1 MSEQDFY
8 EVEPTRTNAGGSE
21 ETNEEEFEQICYLCH
36 RPERIAG
43 KMIKIP

>member
-21 ETNEEEFEQICYLCH
+21 ETNEEELSRSAIFATGRKES
-36 RPERIAG
+36 RG
-43 KMIKIP
+43 K